1 MSTPSTS
8 LMSTPSATPAGTP
21 SSADPTTHALRHSG
35 TQRDWAYPLMVF
47 PAVFLFTV
55 FLIIPT
61 LVGVFFSFTSYG
73 GFGEWHFVGLGN
85 YIALFNDPN
94 IWAPYGFTFFLAI
107 VSVVLVN
114 VLAMGIAL
122 GLNANIKWRTP
133 IRTIFFVPMVLSA
146 LVVAYVFTFLFNNTL
161 PLIAQRTGISSL
173 ATTLLADASTA
184 WIPIGFVTAWT
195 SIPGTTLIYLAG
207 LQAVPKEL
215 YEAASVDGASTWRQF
230 RSITMPLMAAYLII
244 NIILGFRGY
253 LSAYDII
260 VAMTAGGPGI
270 STMTVSMRIMGGLN
284 GGDFAYQAANSLV
297 FFLIT
302 LAISLVQL
310 RVSRKGM
317 TL

>member
-1 MSTPSTS
+1 MTHATPLT
-8 LMSTPSATPAGTP
+8 TAPPAGTP
-21 SSADPTTHALRHSG
+21 AAAAPSVPPARQRTAR
-35 TQRDWAYPLMVF
+35 RDWAFPIMVF

-61 LVGVFFSFTSYG
+61 LIGVFFSFTSYG

-85 YIALFNDPN
+85 YIALFSDPN

-107 VSVVLVN
+107 VSVIIVN
-114 VLAMGIAL
+114 VTGMAIAL
-122 GLNANIKWRTP
+122 GLNAKIKWRTP
-133 IRTIFFVPMVLSA
+133 LRTVFFIPMVLSA
-146 LVVAYVFTFLFNNTL
+146 LVVAYVFTFLFNSSL
-161 PLIAQRTGISSL
+161 PLIAENLGLGPL

-184 WIPIGFVTAWT
+184 WIPIVFVTAWT

-207 LQAVPKEL
+207 LQAVPREL

-230 RSITMPLMAAYLII
+230 RSITMPMLAVYLII

-253 LSAYDII
+253 LGAYDII
-260 VAMTAGGPGI
+260 VAMTGGGPGI
-270 STMTVSMRIMGGLN
+270 ATMTVAMRIMGGLN

-317 TL
+317 SL

>member
-1 MSTPSTS
+1 
-8 LMSTPSATPAGTP
+8 
-21 SSADPTTHALRHSG
+21 
-35 TQRDWAYPLMVF
+35 MVF

-61 LVGVFFSFTSYG
+61 LIGVFFSFTSYG

-85 YIALFNDPN
+85 YIALFSDPN

-107 VSVVLVN
+107 VSVIIVN
-114 VLAMGIAL
+114 VTGMAIAL
-122 GLNANIKWRTP
+122 GLNAKIKWRTP
-133 IRTIFFVPMVLSA
+133 LRTVFFIPMVLSA
-146 LVVAYVFTFLFNNTL
+146 LVVAYVFTFLFNSSL
-161 PLIAQRTGISSL
+161 PLIAENLGLGPL

-184 WIPIGFVTAWT
+184 WIPIVFVTAWT

-207 LQAVPKEL
+207 LQAVPREL

-230 RSITMPLMAAYLII
+230 RSITMPMLAVYLII

-253 LSAYDII
+253 LGAYDII
-260 VAMTAGGPGI
+260 VAMTGGGPGI
-270 STMTVSMRIMGGLN
+270 ATMTVAMRIMGGLN

-317 TL
+317 SL